1 MKIYT
6 RVFDA
11 VLGQI
16 KQVETE
22 MVIQFRSAVA
32 TIADLPTSENASG
45 DARLT
50 IDTDHLFAYV
60 NGAWIDQGAF
70 DVGDLLQIQLMQ
82 GLS

>member
-1 MKIYT
+1 MLIYT
-6 RVFDA
+6 RAFDSA
-11 VLGQI
+11 LGQV

-22 MVIQFRSAVA
+22 MEVSFRSSVP
-32 TIADLPTSENASG
+32 TITDLPTSNNVSG
-45 DARLT
+45 DLRLT

>member
-1 MKIYT
+1 MLIYT
-6 RVFDA
+6 RAFDSA
-11 VLGQI
+11 LGQV

-22 MVIQFRSAVA
+22 MEVSFRSAVA
-32 TIADLPTSENASG
+32 SVTDLPTSNNVSG
-45 DARLT
+45 DLRLT

-70 DVGDLLQIQLMQ
+70 DVGDLLQTQLMQ

>member
-1 MKIYT
+1 MLIYT
-6 RVFDA
+6 RAFDSA
-11 VLGQI
+11 LGQV

-22 MVIQFRSAVA
+22 MEVSFRSAVA
-32 TIADLPTSENASG
+32 SVTDLPTSNNVSG
-45 DARLT
+45 DLRLT